1 MNHSILPL
9 FADLDDFC
17 QAFEPTF
24 RTKQLTSGV
33 VQRHRKATLVLSE
46 VMTIIV
52 WFQQSGY
59 RTFKDYYRKEVCL
72 HLRDEFPHLV
82 SYNRFVELMPQAL
95 IPLCFYLQTRKGQ
108 TVGVAFIDSL
118 PIAVCHNRR
127 IPSHKVF
134 ADLAERGKSSV
145 DWFYGFKLH
154 LVVNDQGEL
163 LAFHLTPGNVDDRKP
178 VAKLTRG
185 LFGKL
190 FGDRGYISQALQEV
204 LSAQGLQLIT
214 KIRKNMKQRLLTVW
228 DQLML
233 RKRALIETINDQLKN
248 ICQVEHTRHRS
259 RVNFLVNVVAAL
271 IAYTYKEKLPS
282 LNLRV
287 KELDKRLP
295 ATV

>member
-1 MNHSILPL
+1 MNNSILPL
-9 FADLDDFC
+9 FANLDDFC
-17 QAFEPTF
+17 QSFEPTY
-24 RTKQLTSGV
+24 RTKQLASAT
-33 VQRHRKATLVLSE
+33 VQRHRKATLLLSE
-46 VMTIIV
+46 VMTIII

-72 HLRDEFPHLV
+72 HLRDEFPNLV

-134 ADLAERGKSSV
+134 AQIAERGKSSV

-154 LVVNDQGEL
+154 LIVNDQGEL

-178 VAKLTRG
+178 VAKMSQG

-190 FGDRGYISQALQEV
+190 FGDRGYISQALRDV

-214 KIRKNMKQRLLTVW
+214 KIKKNMKNRLLSVW
-228 DQLML
+228 DQLLL

-248 ICQVEHTRHRS
+248 ICQIEHSRHRS
-259 RVNFLVNVVAAL
+259 TANFLVNVIAAL

-287 KELDKRLP
+287 KELDKLLP
-295 ATV
+295 AVV